1 MIVKLKLKGTP
12 PLSSNNEYLI
22 TPTLELPIQ
31 PTAFDFESALLQSI
45 QREGASDFL
54 DEDTLDAPSY
64 SSPPSPLSSL
74 PPSLDS
80 TPAPSPTSS
89 CAPTPHFNASA
100 STTTLSNTKK
110 RKVARSKA
118 ASKRNKRRKHE
129 AKNRAGNTVDQPS
142 VPAKYLSNMQAK
154 TSTFEFEMEAC
165 ITSTGYIGIADR
177 QHQEVTP
184 SLDEVV
190 GPGSK
195 YGMDLCRGMVSDR
208 TPIPIVSPQDGQI
221 YALLAGSPADENWKE
236 VADVAV
242 ELLETKHEK
251 ISPSKNQCR
260 GWFTAANYRIF
271 HGRGGVKP
279 SNLIHTKTS
288 SSILESLCLHWSF
301 KCLSTRSLNSPP
313 AHSSVGL
320 QMDSSPSMHITLLTL
335 MRRLKMME

>member
-1 MIVKLKLKGTP
+1 MASL
-12 PLSSNNEYLI
+12 YLVLALGPVLDTI
-22 TPTLELPIQ
+22 TN
-31 PTAFDFESALLQSI
+31 
-45 QREGASDFL
+45 FL
-54 DEDTLDAPSY
+54 TC
-64 SSPPSPLSSL
+64 
-74 PPSLDS
+74 
-80 TPAPSPTSS
+80 TNT
-89 CAPTPHFNASA
+89 PTPHIGFHSK
-100 STTTLSNTKK
+100 LSNTKK
-110 RKVARSKA
+110 QKIAQSKA
-118 ASKRNKRRKHE
+118 ASKKNKRQKHE
-129 AKNRAGNTVDQPS
+129 ANSVKPLASDTTTQNS
-142 VPAKYLSNMQAK
+142 VPAKYLSDMQAK

-195 YGMDLCRGMVSDR
+195 YGMDLCRGMVN
-208 TPIPIVSPQDGQI
+208 GQI